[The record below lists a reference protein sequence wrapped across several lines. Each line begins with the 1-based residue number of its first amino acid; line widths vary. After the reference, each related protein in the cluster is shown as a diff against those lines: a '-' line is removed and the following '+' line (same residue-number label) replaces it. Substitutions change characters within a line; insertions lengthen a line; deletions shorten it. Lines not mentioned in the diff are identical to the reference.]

1 MNYHVPTEIVFSNQ
15 INCCFASKWAWS
27 LEGEAFLADGV
38 GEGDDLGVE
47 HEACV
52 GVSVKHVAHDGAA
65 QSALVAGVYT
75 QLMRAACEWVERYTC
90 AVVGCVAQ
98 HLVACD
104 GAFAVIVVYHLART
118 VVDVGA

>member
-1 MNYHVPTEIVFSNQ
+1 MNYHVPTEIVFSIQ
-15 INCCFASKWAWS
+15 INCRFGLKWTGS
-27 LEGEAFLADGV
+27 LEGEVFLADGV
-38 GEGDDLGVE
+38 GEGDGLGVE
-47 HEACV
+47 HQACV

-75 QLMRAACEWVERYTC
+75 QLMRAACEWVVRYTC

-98 HLVACD
+98 HLLACD
-104 GAFAVIVVYHLART
+104 GAFAVLVIHHLART

>member
-15 INCCFASKWAWS
+15 INCCFASKWTGS
-27 LEGEAFLADGV
+27 LEGEAFLANGV
-38 GEGDDLGVE
+38 GECDGFGVE
-47 HEACV
+47 HQACV
-52 GVSVKHVAHDGAA
+52 GVSVKHVAHDRTT
-65 QSALVAGVYT
+65 QTALVAGVYT
-75 QLMRAACEWVERYTC
+75 QLMRAACEWVERNAC